1 VVEEQLEL
9 FPRGPMCDDE
19 VWGRATEL
27 KSAYRADAVRMV
39 KLRLS
44 DDLLSYDDSQ
54 FFIKVR
60 QALNFMSHWGGF
72 H

>member
-1 VVEEQLEL
+1 
-9 FPRGPMCDDE
+9 
-19 VWGRATEL
+19 
-27 KSAYRADAVRMV
+27 MV